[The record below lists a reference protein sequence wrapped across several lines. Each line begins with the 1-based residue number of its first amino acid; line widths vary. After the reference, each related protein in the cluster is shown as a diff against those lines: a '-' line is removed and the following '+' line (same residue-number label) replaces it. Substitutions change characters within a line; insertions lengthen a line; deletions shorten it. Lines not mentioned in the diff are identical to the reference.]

1 MHLKVYNTKTRK
13 KEQITYA
20 PHQKELSLY
29 TCGPTVYNFAHIG
42 NLRTYVV
49 EDLFRRTLEFFG
61 FAVKQVMNLT
71 DIDDKIIKRATE
83 KGIPLEEFTKEY
95 KKAFFEDL
103 KTLKIQP
110 AHETPSA
117 TEYISKMIEMI
128 QKLIEKGIAYQAKE
142 GSIYFSIQHF
152 PAYGALSRLPLEDL
166 KAAASNRLS
175 NDEYEKEEVA
185 DFVLWKRYDPKRDGS
200 IFWESPFG
208 KGRPGWH
215 IECSAMANALLGETV
230 DIHMGGVDNIFPH
243 HENEIAQSESLSGQ
257 PLSRFWLHIYH
268 LIVDGKKMSKSLN
281 NFYTLRDLL
290 AKGYSGNEIRFLLIS
305 SHYRSRLN
313 FTIDGL
319 EAARR
324 SLSRLEAFAY
334 RLHDV
339 SGASGDDAC
348 LSSLE
353 KVRTQFQN
361 GLADDLNISVAL
373 AALFD
378 FVRLVNVEIDRKQ
391 VTERGAREIL
401 HFLEE
406 ANQVLGVIPMEARE
420 EKLPSEIQVA
430 LEKRKAARA
439 QKDWVEADK
448 QRSYIESRGYEIED
462 APRGPRLKKTSF

>member
-1 MHLKVYNTKTRK
+1 MHLKVYNTKTGK

-83 KGIPLEEFTKEY
+83 KGIPLGEFTQEY

-110 AHETPSA
+110 AHRTPSA
-117 TEYISKMIEMI
+117 TEYIPKMVEMI
-128 QKLIEKGIAYQAKE
+128 QKLIEKGVAYRAKE

-152 PAYGALSRLPLEDL
+152 PAYGRLSRLPLKDL
-166 KAAASNRLS
+166 KVAASNRLS
-175 NDEYEKEEVA
+175 SDEYQKEEVA
-185 DFVLWKRYDPKRDGS
+185 DFVLWKRYDPKRDGA

-243 HENEIAQSESLSGQ
+243 HENEIAQSEALSGQ
-257 PLSRFWLHIYH
+257 PLSRFWVHIEH

-290 AKGYSGNEIRFLLIS
+290 AKGYSGDEIRYLLIS
-305 SHYRSRLN
+305 SHYRTRLN

-324 SLSRLEAFAY
+324 SLLRLEAFVH
-334 RLHDV
+334 RLHHV
-339 SGASGDDAC
+339 SERSGGAC
-348 LSSLE
+348 PFSLE
-353 KVRTQFQN
+353 KVRSQFLN
-361 GLADDLNISVAL
+361 SLADDLNTPVAL

-378 FVRLVNVEIDRKQ
+378 FVRLVNVEIDRNQ
-391 VTERGAREIL
+391 VAAREAKEIL
-401 HFLEE
+401 HFLGEI
-406 ANQVLGVIPMEARE
+406 NQVLGVIPLEARE
-420 EKLPSEIQVA
+420 EKLPSEIQLA

-439 QKDWVEADK
+439 QRDWVEADK

-462 APRGPRLKKTSF
+462 APQGPRLKKTSF